1 MELTPAEREIAGQT
15 GFDEA
20 MLLLVKERSGKDVE
34 RLLVLND
41 DDQFE
46 PGNGI
51 SAAVANGHEAE
62 RVMKEISPAITP
74 SGYQAFWSERRK
86 LNGGKE
92 TDEVVVLKTDDPYAM
107 VRLRRSY
114 GGNYGITT
122 EDIID
127 RLTAWRQMCDF
138 TVVGASRDWVALVF
152 SRLPE
157 RICRFAEEVYQFCPD
172 TVDQGVG
179 LPRKRD
185 DPERLEAALRLCPEV
200 TVPPPRDDTAELL
213 GMMSPEMVSKF
224 KDLLA
229 TVDDGDDTL
238 SAMGIR
244 LLAHQLQTTKYVF
257 LWWD

>member
-1 MELTPAEREIAGQT
+1 MELTPAEREMAGQI

-20 MLLLVKERSGKDVE
+20 TLLLVKERSGKDVE
-34 RLLVLND
+34 RLIVLND

-51 SAAVANGHEAE
+51 SVAVANGHEAE
-62 RVMKEISPAITP
+62 RLMKELSPAITP
-74 SGYQAFWSERRK
+74 SGYEAFWSERRK

-107 VRLRRSY
+107 VRLRRSD

-157 RICRFAEEVYQFCPD
+157 RICWFAEEVYQFCPD

-179 LPRKRD
+179 LSRKRD
-185 DPERLEAALRLCPEV
+185 DPERFEAALRLCPQV
-200 TVPPPRDDTAELL
+200 RVPPPREDTAELL
-213 GMMSPEMVSKF
+213 GMMSPEMASKF
-224 KDLLA
+224 KICAL
-229 TVDDGDDTL
+229 
-238 SAMGIR
+238 
-244 LLAHQLQTTKYVF
+244 
-257 LWWD
+257 